1 VKHDTLFKKL
11 ITSDE
16 NFIEATIETNNLSL
30 NLTQSNIPKKTGDM
44 FNKLTKELNLI
55 ETFKTFFKHN
65 NHNKS
70 ENKSVNHHQ
79 LRSNTNTLYSKEIN
93 QLIEFINTIHTSNNI
108 TDVVQIGIGG
118 SYLGPKAVYE
128 ALLLQPNT
136 PIINGHFVANIDPIE
151 FKSCIHK
158 LNPKKT
164 LFILASKSGDTMEIA
179 ANINLL
185 KEWWKSHNLTEDM
198 LKNHCISLTMQGSPL
213 DSSLT
218 SANRFY
224 IDSSIG
230 GRFATTSIIGMC
242 IIGLCFGNKAI
253 TELLSGAKFMDE
265 NAQLPTYTQN
275 LSLAAAWE
283 HIWQRNIKHYNQ
295 RAIIAYSYSLQSFPI
310 FFQQL
315 TCESN
320 GKSVDNNGN
329 KIPYKTAPMIIP
341 GIGTNSQHSF
351 FQLLHQGSDIIPVDF
366 IGVKNQHKQ
375 YTYFEKQSHSLLNA
389 NIYAQMQA
397 LQQGEQSTDKRYICE
412 GKKPSTLLLLDT
424 ITPYSIGQLIAF
436 YENKTIFEGLIWNI
450 NSFDQI
456 GVQLGKKLT
465 KNFIKTS

>member
-1 VKHDTLFKKL
+1 MKHDTLFKKL

-16 NFIEATIETNNLSL
+16 DFIKTTIETNNLSL

-65 NHNKS
+65 NNNKS

-79 LRSNTNTLYSKEIN
+79 LRSNTNIFYRKEIN
-93 QLIEFINTIHTSNNI
+93 QLIEFINSIHANNNI

-128 ALLLQPNT
+128 ALLSETNT
-136 PIINGHFVANIDPIE
+136 PIINGHFVANIDPLE
-151 FKSCIHK
+151 FKLCIHK

-164 LFILASKSGDTMEIA
+164 LFILASKSGNTMEIT

-185 KEWWKSHNLTEDM
+185 KEWWKSHNLTENM
-198 LKNHCISLTMQGSPL
+198 LKKHCISLTMKGSQL
-213 DSSLT
+213 DSNLIST
-218 SANRFY
+218 NRFY
-224 IDSSIG
+224 IDSAIG
-230 GRFATTSIIGMC
+230 GRFSTTSIIGMC
-242 IIGLCFGNKAI
+242 IIGLCFGKKAI

-265 NAQLPTYTQN
+265 NAQLPSYNQN

-283 HIWQRNIKHYNQ
+283 HIWQRNIKHHNQ
-295 RAIIAYSYSLQSFPI
+295 RAIIAYSYSLQSFPS

-329 KIPYKTAPMIIP
+329 KVPYKTAPMIIP
-341 GIGTNSQHSF
+341 GIGTNAQHSF
-351 FQLLHQGSDIIPVDF
+351 FQLLHQGSDVIPVDF
-366 IGVKNQHKQ
+366 IGVKNQHEKS
-375 YTYFEKQSHSLLNA
+375 THFEKESHNLLKA

-397 LQQGEQSTDKRYICE
+397 LQEGEDSKDKRYICE

-436 YENKTIFEGLIWNI
+436 YENKTTFEGLIWNI
-450 NSFDQI
+450 NAYDQI
-456 GVQLGKKLT
+456 GVQLGKRLT
-465 KNFIKTS
+465 KNFIKNP

>member
-1 VKHDTLFKKL
+1 MKHDTLFKKL

-158 LNPKKT
+158 LNPKK
-164 LFILASKSGDTMEIA
+164 
-179 ANINLL
+179 
-185 KEWWKSHNLTEDM
+185 
-198 LKNHCISLTMQGSPL
+198 
-213 DSSLT
+213 
-218 SANRFY
+218 
-224 IDSSIG
+224 
-230 GRFATTSIIGMC
+230 
-242 IIGLCFGNKAI
+242 
-253 TELLSGAKFMDE
+253 
-265 NAQLPTYTQN
+265 
-275 LSLAAAWE
+275 
-283 HIWQRNIKHYNQ
+283 HYL
-295 RAIIAYSYSLQSFPI
+295 Y
-310 FFQQL
+310 
-315 TCESN
+315 
-320 GKSVDNNGN
+320 
-329 KIPYKTAPMIIP
+329 
-341 GIGTNSQHSF
+341 
-351 FQLLHQGSDIIPVDF
+351 
-366 IGVKNQHKQ
+366 
-375 YTYFEKQSHSLLNA
+375 
-389 NIYAQMQA
+389 
-397 LQQGEQSTDKRYICE
+397 
-412 GKKPSTLLLLDT
+412 
-424 ITPYSIGQLIAF
+424 
-436 YENKTIFEGLIWNI
+436 
-450 NSFDQI
+450 
-456 GVQLGKKLT
+456 
-465 KNFIKTS
+465 